1 MNASKGNDV
10 MGNLRT
16 VILAA
21 GKGARMKSDVP
32 KVLHEACGKP
42 IVEYVLDAAK
52 AAGSLKTY
60 VVVGYKGDAV
70 KKQLGSGP
78 IIVRQPKLSGTADA
92 VRRVAGH
99 LKNYRGDVL
108 ILCGDTPLLNK
119 MVIKELVGKHK
130 NSKAVCTFL
139 TAAVGD
145 PQGYGRIIRDERG
158 KVVAIREDKDALD
171 HERNIAEIN
180 VGVYCVQSRALFGAL
195 KRIRLNEKKKEF
207 YLTDIIDLFY
217 QDGSRIETVTT
228 EDPVEGL
235 GVNTKEDLAVAER
248 VIREKILKNFMRDG
262 VTIVDPATTY
272 IDADVKIGKDTCIR
286 PFTIIEKDVR
296 IGDRCVIG
304 PFARLR
310 PGVRLGNGVEI
321 GNFTEVSRTK
331 IGNKTLM
338 KHFSFLG
345 DALVGSNVNIG
356 AGTIT
361 ANFDGV
367 RKNQTKIGNGAFI
380 GSDSILIAPVKIG
393 NKAVVGA
400 GSVVT
405 KGKVVPDGGIAVGV
419 PARIKARRER
429 G

>member
-1 MNASKGNDV
+1 MN
-10 MGNLRT
+10 
-16 VILAA
+16 
-21 GKGARMKSDVP
+21 SDCP
-32 KVLHEACGKP
+32 KVLHEVCGKP
-42 IVEYVLDAAK
+42 IVEYVLAAAK

-60 VVVGYKGDAV
+60 VVVGYKGDIV
-70 KKQLGSGP
+70 RKRLGVGP
-78 IIVRQPKLSGTADA
+78 IMIRQPKLSGTADA

-99 LKNYRGDVL
+99 LKNYRGDIL

-119 MVIKELVGKHK
+119 TVIKELVDKHK
-130 NSKAVCTFL
+130 ESKTVCTFL
-139 TAAVGD
+139 TATVGD
-145 PQGYGRIIRDERG
+145 PQGYGRVIRNDGGE
-158 KVVAIREDKDALD
+158 VIAIREDKDAVGD
-171 HERNIAEIN
+171 EKDIAEIN
-180 VGVYCVQSRALFGAL
+180 VGVYCVESRALFSAL

-235 GVNTKEDLAVAER
+235 GINTKEDLAVAER
-248 VIREKILKNFMRDG
+248 VIREKILKGFMRDG

-310 PGVRLGNGVEI
+310 PGVRIGNDVEI

-345 DALVGSNVNIG
+345 DALVGTNVNIG

-367 RKNQTKIGNGAFI
+367 RKSQTKIGDGAFI

-405 KGKVVPDGGIAVGV
+405 KGVPDGCLAVGV
-419 PARIKARRER
+419 PARIKSRRKR

>member
-1 MNASKGNDV
+1 MR
-10 MGNLRT
+10 NLRT
-16 VILAA
+16 IILAA
-21 GKGARMKSDVP
+21 GKGTRMKSDCP
-32 KVLHEACGKP
+32 KVLHEVCGKP
-42 IVEYVLDAAK
+42 IIEYVLDAAK
-52 AAGSLKTY
+52 AVGSLKTY

-70 KKQLGSGP
+70 RKRLAPGS
-78 IIVRQPKLSGTADA
+78 IIVRQSKLSGTADA
-92 VRRVAGH
+92 VRRVAGY

-108 ILCGDTPLLNK
+108 ILCGDTPLLNRT
-119 MVIKELVGKHK
+119 VIKELVGKHK
-130 NSKAVCTFL
+130 RSKAVCTFL
-139 TAAVGD
+139 TATVDD
-145 PQGYGRIIRDERG
+145 PRGYGRVIRNERG
-158 KVVAIREDKDALD
+158 EVIAIREDKDAAE
-171 HERNIAEIN
+171 HEKDIAQIN
-180 VGVYCVQSRALFGAL
+180 VGVYCAQSRALFGAL
-195 KRIRLNEKKKEF
+195 RRIRLNEKKKEF
-207 YLTDIIDLFY
+207 YLTDIIALFHR
-217 QDGSRIETVTT
+217 DGARIETVAT

-248 VIREKILKNFMRDG
+248 VTRERILKNFMRDG

-272 IDADVKIGKDTCIR
+272 IDAGVKIGKDTCIR
-286 PFTIIEKDVR
+286 PFTVIEKDVR

-321 GNFTEVSRTK
+321 GNFTEVSRTR
-331 IGNKTLM
+331 IGDKTLM

-345 DALVGSNVNIG
+345 DALVGSDVNIG

-367 RKNQTKIGNGAFI
+367 RKSQTTIGNGAFI

-405 KGKVVPDGGIAVGV
+405 KGKVVPDGGMAVGV
-419 PARIKARRER
+419 PARIRARRER

>member
-1 MNASKGNDV
+1 
-10 MGNLRT
+10 MGDLRT

-21 GKGARMKSDVP
+21 GKGTRMKSDVP
-32 KVLHEACGKP
+32 KVLHEVCGKP

-78 IIVRQPKLSGTADA
+78 IMIRQPKLSGTADA

-158 KVVAIREDKDALD
+158 KVVAIREDKDAFD
-171 HERNIAEIN
+171 HERNIVEIN

-207 YLTDIIDLFY
+207 YLTDIIGLFH

-286 PFTIIEKDVR
+286 PFTIVEKDVR

-345 DALVGSNVNIG
+345 DALVGSDVNIG

-419 PARIKARRER
+419 PAQIKARRER

>member
-1 MNASKGNDV
+1 MH
-10 MGNLRT
+10 NLRT

-21 GKGARMKSDVP
+21 GKGTRMKSDCP
-32 KVLHEACGKP
+32 KVLHNVCGKP

-52 AAGSLKTY
+52 TAGSLKTY

-119 MVIKELVGKHK
+119 TVIKELVGKHK

-139 TAAVGD
+139 TATVGD
-145 PQGYGRIIRDERG
+145 PQGYGRVIRDERG

-180 VGVYCVQSRALFGAL
+180 VGVYCVRSRALFGAL

-217 QDGSRIETVTT
+217 QDGSKIETVTT

-248 VIREKILKNFMRDG
+248 VIRDKILKNFMRAG
-262 VTIVDPATTY
+262 VTIADPATTY

-296 IGDRCVIG
+296 IGDRCAIG

-331 IGNKTLM
+331 IGNKTFM

-345 DALVGSNVNIG
+345 DALVGSDVNIG

-405 KGKVVPDGGIAVGV
+405 KGKVVPDGGIAIGV
-419 PARIKARRER
+419 PAQIKARRER

>member
-1 MNASKGNDV
+1 
-10 MGNLRT
+10 MGDLRT

-21 GKGARMKSDVP
+21 GKGTRMRSDVP
-32 KVLHEACGKP
+32 KVLHEVCGKP

-78 IIVRQPKLSGTADA
+78 IMIRQPKLSGTADA

-119 MVIKELVGKHK
+119 TVIKGLVVKHK

-145 PQGYGRIIRDERG
+145 PQGYGRIIRDDRG

-180 VGVYCVQSRALFGAL
+180 VGVYCVQSRALFGVL

-207 YLTDIIDLFY
+207 YLTDIIDLFH
-217 QDGSRIETVTT
+217 QDGSRIETVMT

-286 PFTIIEKDVR
+286 PFTIVEKDVR

-345 DALVGSNVNIG
+345 DALVGSAVNIG

-405 KGKVVPDGGIAVGV
+405 KGKVVPDGGMAVGV
-419 PARIKARRER
+419 PAQIKARRER